1 MTVHTRWL
9 AALSALALVTA
20 STYSCAPSEPQSRR
34 ATRGATSDIALAA
47 QKVYVAPGDLD
58 PYYMFASGGHSGNVY
73 VYGVPSMR
81 HLATIPR
88 RTRQPATAST
98 TTPRRCSAI

>member
-9 AALSALALVTA
+9 AALSAFALVTA
-20 STYSCAPSEPQSRR
+20 FTYSCAPSEPQSRR

-58 PYYMFASGGHSGNVY
+58 PYYMFASGGLNRAGFFGRLIQAEDGAH
-73 VYGVPSMR
+73 
-81 HLATIPR
+81 
-88 RTRQPATAST
+88 T
-98 TTPRRCSAI
+98 TT